1 MHLIRDVGCQ
11 NPGHARN
18 ASWMLCLL
26 IILVRI
32 AGLCLD
38 NPSFMMMRSLSAVI
52 QSSSGWSLHRTT
64 GPFFPPFL
72 SLPLA
77 LPLPLP
83 LASLPWP
90 FSCAPAVLRTEHTL
104 PVTLPGA
111 PALQPWSPQPGSVA
125 VERTRLCVFHRSSSS
140 EEDDDRRA
148 LVHRALLLGT
158 NCRLQQRTGATEPE
172 VKLSF
177 SSEECDEATL
187 HSALESSQFPT
198 AVPTAATALT
208 TGLAVN
214 TRTTPLALAFA
225 LVLRPGQQKHGNAQC
240 SR

>member
-1 MHLIRDVGCQ
+1 MCGRRLMHLIRDVGCQ

-140 EEDDDRRA
+140 EE
-148 LVHRALLLGT
+148 T
-158 NCRLQQRTGATEPE
+158 TTGELSFTG
-172 VKLSF
+172 LSF
-177 SSEECDEATL
+177 SEL
-187 HSALESSQFPT
+187 T
-198 AVPTAATALT
+198 AD
-208 TGLAVN
+208 
-214 TRTTPLALAFA
+214 
-225 LVLRPGQQKHGNAQC
+225 C
-240 SR
+240 SKEPELQSPK